1 MATSEVSSGAV
12 PGQRRRPRPY
22 PAVVTSV
29 SPVSPYLVSIGFGGD
44 ELGEF
49 RWAGPAKHL
58 KLFLPEAG
66 QRHVELPPADSEGRM
81 LTGPAWPHLTTRTFT
96 PRRFDTVSGR
106 LELEVVLHGHG
117 PASQWAGL
125 ARAGDRL
132 AVSQPR
138 RTYEVMPDTRWAL
151 LAGDETAIP
160 AIATLLEAIDP
171 GLRVDVIIEL
181 GPSREPVA
189 LPAHP
194 GVHPV
199 WIRRRPETAAS
210 EALVTAVSE
219 WPLPS
224 GPGQAWVACEAA
236 RVRATRRHLL
246 GVVGL
251 PADRILTRGYWRE
264 GEANHPDH
272 DYGEDDL

>member
-22 PAVVTSV
+22 PAVVTSI
-29 SPVSPYLVSIGFGGD
+29 SPVSPYLLSIGFGGD
-44 ELGEF
+44 DLGEF
-49 RWAGPAKHL
+49 RWPGPASHL
-58 KLFLPEAG
+58 KLFLPEPG
-66 QRHVELPPADSEGRM
+66 QRQVELPPADSEGRM
-81 LTGPAWPHLTTRTFT
+81 LTGAAWPHLTTRTFT
-96 PRRFDTVSGR
+96 PRRFDPVTGR
-106 LELEVVLHGHG
+106 LDLEVVLHGHG
-117 PASQWAGL
+117 PASQWAGS
-125 ARAGDRL
+125 ARAGDRV

-160 AIATLLEAIDP
+160 AIATLLEAIGP

-181 GPSREPVA
+181 EPSHDPVA

-199 WIRRRPETAAS
+199 WISRRPEMAAS

-219 WPLPS
+219 WSLPP

-236 RVRATRRHLL
+236 RVRAIRRHLL
-246 GVVGL
+246 EVVGL
-251 PADRILTRGYWRE
+251 PVDRALTRGYWRE

-272 DYGEDDL
+272 DYGEDAL